1 MTDFQDLEVNLP
13 ENPGREDKKWK
24 CVQVHMRMR
33 YRVEDY
39 NDVYDLTLDPK
50 EMETQSLSE
59 ASVLML
65 VQMTDRRKVIFKDE
79 PEINIFLL
87 DHNDSFL
94 SSARVVTDRT
104 MYEDFVRRLTL
115 LTKNYTGVKER

>member
-1 MTDFQDLEVNLP
+1 MTDYRDLEVNLL
-13 ENPGREDKKWK
+13 ENPGREDKKWE

-33 YRVEDY
+33 YRGEDY
-39 NDVYDLTLDPK
+39 TDVYDLTLDPK

-94 SSARVVTDRT
+94 SSARVVADRT
-104 MYEDFVRRLTL
+104 MYEDFVRKLTL
-115 LTKNYTGVKER
+115 LTKKYADMKER